1 MKRTLFFNGSPP
13 AIRGLGPAG
22 PMEPE
27 NYEQSRRALLYV
39 AVVVAVFF
47 SFLLLR
53 VWYLQLVKG
62 YEFSQKSESNRVR
75 YRDLPPWRGMIFDAR
90 GVVLVNNRESYDALV
105 VLEDVPDA
113 KTLAR
118 NLGQLLNLNYLDI
131 LTRILTAQQDNLART
146 IRIKED
152 LSLDEVALLETFK
165 YELPGVVIQI
175 QPKREYQTNNLGSHI
190 IGYLG
195 EITEAQLKSGK
206 FPHNKMGD
214 DVGRCGVELGYN
226 AYLTGQRGSQ
236 QVEVDAHGRQLRLL
250 SNTPA
255 SPGGNVY
262 LTIDWRLQAKA
273 EELLRGKVGAIVAM
287 DPQSGRI
294 LAMASAPTFDQSRFA
309 RTVSAD
315 YWRELIN
322 NKDHPLENRV
332 LKGQYPPGS
341 TFKIIMAVAALE
353 EGIVN
358 PSTTFVCRGG
368 LQVGNRYFNCHA
380 KRGHGSVALHRS
392 LVQSC
397 DVYYYNV
404 GLRLGVD
411 RIAKWSYKFG
421 LGAPTGIVLDSE
433 KAGLVPSS
441 AWKKKRFNQPW
452 YEGET
457 PSVAIGQGYTLVTPL
472 QMVRVAAALGNGGLI
487 YTPTVVEKVVS
498 PDGEVVYQFQPQVQ
512 SRLGASA
519 KTLELV
525 RRACRGVVHE
535 GGTGTAARIPYA
547 DVGGKTGT
555 AQVVSLGREGKG
567 KKRVKTQDHAW
578 FVSFA
583 PVEKSQIAV
592 AVIIEHGGHGGK
604 TAAPVAREIMGEFFR
619 LKQEDAAD
627 REEDGAPAR
636 RQGAQE
642 SQP

>member
-1 MKRTLFFNGSPP
+1 MKRNLLLDVPVQAG
-13 AIRGLGPAG
+13 RGFGPAG

-27 NYEQSRRALLYV
+27 DYEHSRRSLLYV
-39 AVVVAVFF
+39 VLVVALLFG
-47 SFLLLR
+47 FLILR
-53 VWYLQLVKG
+53 LWFLQLVKG
-62 YEFSQKSESNRVR
+62 HEFSQKSESNRVR

-90 GVVLVNNRESYDALV
+90 GVALVNNRESYDALV
-105 VLEDVPDA
+105 ILEDVPDA
-113 KTLAR
+113 KELAR
-118 NLGQLLNLNYLDI
+118 NLGQLLHMNYLDI

-152 LSLDEVALLETFK
+152 LSMDEVALLETFK
-165 YELPGVVIQI
+165 YELPGVIIQI

-206 FPHNKMGD
+206 FPNNKMGD
-214 DVGRCGVELGYN
+214 DVGKCGVELGYN
-226 AYLTGQRGSQ
+226 AFLTGQRGSQ
-236 QVEVDAHGRQLRLL
+236 QIEVDAHGRQLRLL
-250 SNTPA
+250 KNTPA
-255 SPGGNVY
+255 SPGANVF

-273 EELLRGKVGAIVAM
+273 EELLQGKVGAIVAL

-315 YWRELIN
+315 YWQELIN

-332 LKGQYPPGS
+332 LRGQYPPGS
-341 TFKIIMAVAALE
+341 TFKIVMAVAALE

-358 PSTTFVCRGG
+358 PATSFVCQGG
-368 LQVGNRYFNCHA
+368 MQVGNRYFNCHA

-411 RIAKWSYKFG
+411 RIATWSRKFG
-421 LGAPTGIVLDSE
+421 LGAPTGIILDSE
-433 KAGLVPSS
+433 KPGLVPSS
-441 AWKKKRFNQPW
+441 EWKRKRFNQPW

-457 PSVAIGQGYTLVTPL
+457 PSVSIGQGYNLTTPL
-472 QMVRVAAALGNGGLI
+472 QMVRVAAALGNGGII
-487 YTPTVVEKVVS
+487 YTPTVVEKIVN
-498 PDGEVVYQFQPQVQ
+498 PDGEVAFQFQPQVQ
-512 SRLGASA
+512 SRLPASP

-525 RRACRGVVHE
+525 RRACRGVVHDG
-535 GGTGTAARIPYA
+535 GGTGAAARIPYA

-555 AQVVSLGREGKG
+555 AQVVSLGKEGKG
-567 KKRVKTQDHAW
+567 KARHKTQDHAW

-592 AVIIEHGGHGGK
+592 AVIIEHGGQGGK
-604 TAAPVAREIMGEFFR
+604 IAAPVARQIMSEFFR
-619 LKQEDAAD
+619 LKQEEEVKTEDA
-627 REEDGAPAR
+627 G
-636 RQGAQE
+636 
-642 SQP
+642 

>member
-1 MKRTLFFNGSPP
+1 MNNTLFLKWPSP
-13 AIRGLGPAG
+13 AKRSKGLGAPG

-27 NYEQSRRALLYV
+27 TYENVRRMLLYIV
-39 AVVVAVFF
+39 LAVSLLFG
-47 SFLLLR
+47 FLVLR
-53 VWYLQLVKG
+53 LWYLQLVKG
-62 YEFSQKSESNRVR
+62 PEFSQKSESNRVR
-75 YRDLPPWRGMIFDAR
+75 FRDLPPWRGMIFDSR
-90 GVVLVNNRESYDALV
+90 GVVLVNNRESYDVLV
-105 VLEDVPDA
+105 ILEDVPDA
-113 KTLAR
+113 KELAR
-118 NLGQLLNLNYLDI
+118 NLGRLLNVNYLDV
-131 LTRILTAQQDNLART
+131 LTRIMTAQQDNLART

-152 LSLDEVALLETFK
+152 LTMDEVALLETFK

-175 QPKREYQTNNLGSHI
+175 QPKREYLTGNLGSHI

-195 EITEAQLKSGK
+195 EITEGQLKSGK
-206 FPHNKMGD
+206 FPNNKMGD
-214 DVGRCGVELGYN
+214 DVGKCGVELGYN
-226 AYLTGQRGSQ
+226 AFLTGQRGSQ

-250 SNTPA
+250 KNTPA

-273 EELLRGKVGAIVAM
+273 EGLLQGKVGAIVAM

-294 LAMASAPTFDQSRFA
+294 LAMASAPTYDQSKFA

-315 YWRELIN
+315 YWRELMN

-341 TFKIIMAVAALE
+341 TFKIVMAVAALE

-358 PSTTFVCRGG
+358 PSTTFLCRGG

-380 KRGHGSVALHRS
+380 KRGHGSVSLHRS

-411 RIAKWSYKFG
+411 RIATWSRKFG
-421 LGAPTGIVLDSE
+421 LGAPTGITLDSE

-441 AWKKKRFNQPW
+441 EWKKKRFNQPW

-457 PSVAIGQGYTLVTPL
+457 PSVSIGQGYNLTTPL
-472 QMVRVAAALGNGGLI
+472 QMVRVAAALGNGGII
-487 YTPTVVEKVVS
+487 YTPTLVEKIVT
-498 PDGEVVYQFQPQVQ
+498 PDGEVAYQFTPQIQ
-512 SRLGASA
+512 SRLDASP

-535 GGTGTAARIPYA
+535 GGTGTAARIPYT

-555 AQVVSLGREGKG
+555 AQVVSLGKEGKG
-567 KKRVKTQDHAW
+567 KNRRKTQDHAW

-604 TAAPVAREIMGEFFR
+604 TATPVAREIMREFFR
-619 LKQEDAAD
+619 LKQEEGNKTAAD
-627 REEDGAPAR
+627 G
-636 RQGAQE
+636 
-642 SQP
+642 

>member
-1 MKRTLFFNGSPP
+1 METEDYER
-13 AIRGLGPAG
+13 IRR
-22 PMEPE
+22 
-27 NYEQSRRALLYV
+27 SLLYV
-39 AVVVAVFF
+39 VMVVALLFG
-47 SFLLLR
+47 FLILR

-62 YEFSQKSESNRVR
+62 HEFSQKSESNRVR

-90 GVVLVNNRESYDALV
+90 GQVLVNNRESYDALV
-105 VLEDVPDA
+105 ILEDVPDA
-113 KTLAR
+113 KVLAKH
-118 NLGQLLNLNYLDI
+118 LGQLLNMNYLDI
-131 LTRILTAQQDNLART
+131 LTRILTAQQDNQART

-152 LSLDEVALLETFK
+152 LTMDEVALLETYK

-175 QPKREYQTNNLGSHI
+175 QPKREYLTNNLGSHI

-195 EITEAQLKSGK
+195 EITDNQLKSGK
-206 FPHNKMGD
+206 FPQNRLGD
-214 DVGRCGVELGYN
+214 YVGKCGVELGFN
-226 AYLTGQRGSQ
+226 QYLTGQRGSQ
-236 QVEVDAHGRQLRLL
+236 QIEVDAHGRQLRLL

-273 EELLRGKVGAIVAM
+273 EALLQGKVGAIVAM

-294 LAMASAPTFDQSRFA
+294 LAMASAPTYDQSRFA
-309 RTVSAD
+309 RTVPAD

-322 NKDHPLENRV
+322 HPDHPLENRV

-358 PSTTFVCRGG
+358 PGTTFICRGG
-368 LQVGNRYFNCHA
+368 MPVGNRFFGCHA
-380 KRGHGSVALHRS
+380 KRGHGAVALHRS

-411 RIAKWSYKFG
+411 RIAKWSRKFG
-421 LGAPTGIVLDSE
+421 LGAPTGLILDSE

-441 AWKKKRFNQPW
+441 EWKKKRFNQPW

-457 PSVAIGQGYTLVTPL
+457 PSVAIGQGYNLTTPL
-472 QMVRVAAALGNGGLI
+472 QMVRVAAALGNGGII
-487 YTPTVVEKVVS
+487 YTPTVVEKVVN
-498 PDGEVVYQFQPQVQ
+498 PDGEIAYQFQPQIQ
-512 SRLGASA
+512 SRLNVSP
-519 KTLELV
+519 KNLELV
-525 RRACRGVVHE
+525 RRACRGVVME
-535 GGTGTAARIPYA
+535 GGGTGAAARIPYT

-555 AQVVSLGREGKG
+555 SQVVSLGREGKG
-567 KKRVKTQDHAW
+567 KNRRKTQDHAW

-583 PVEKSQIAV
+583 PADKSEIAV
-592 AVIIEHGGHGGK
+592 AVIIEHGGQGGR
-604 TAAPVAREIMGEFFR
+604 TAAPIAREVMSEFFR
-619 LKQEDAAD
+619 LKQEDGNKS
-627 REEDGAPAR
+627 EDA
-636 RQGAQE
+636 
-642 SQP
+642 S

>member
-1 MKRTLFFNGSPP
+1 MSLKKTLFLKVP
-13 AIRGLGPAG
+13 ARTASGLGAAG
-22 PMEPE
+22 AMEPE
-27 NYEQSRRALLYV
+27 DYEHSRRSLLYLILVVALL
-39 AVVVAVFF
+39 FG
-47 SFLLLR
+47 FLILR
-53 VWYLQLVKG
+53 LWFLQLVKG
-62 YEFSQKSESNRVR
+62 HEFSQKSESNRVR
-75 YRDLPPWRGMIFDAR
+75 YRDIPPWRGMIFDAR

-105 VLEDVPDA
+105 ILEDVPDA
-113 KTLAR
+113 KELAR
-118 NLGQLLNLNYLDI
+118 NLGQLLKMNYLDI

-152 LSLDEVALLETFK
+152 LSLDELALLETFK
-165 YELPGVVIQI
+165 YELPGVIIQI
-175 QPKREYQTNNLGSHI
+175 QPKREYLTSNLGSHL

-206 FPHNKMGD
+206 FPSNRMGD
-214 DVGRCGVELGYN
+214 DVGKCGVELGYN

-236 QVEVDAHGRQLRLL
+236 QIEVDAHGRQLRLL
-250 SNTPA
+250 NNTPA
-255 SPGGNVY
+255 SPGANVF
-262 LTIDWRLQAKA
+262 LTIDWRLQTKA
-273 EELLRGKVGAIVAM
+273 EELLQGKVGAIVAM

-309 RTVSAD
+309 RRVSAE
-315 YWRELIN
+315 YWRELMQN
-322 NKDHPLENRV
+322 PDHPLENRV

-358 PSTTFVCRGG
+358 PSTTFLCRGG
-368 LQVGNRYFNCHA
+368 LQVGNRYFKCHA
-380 KRGHGSVALHRS
+380 SHGNVSLHRS

-411 RIAKWSYKFG
+411 RIAKWSRKFG
-421 LGAPTGIVLDSE
+421 LGAPTGITLDSE

-441 AWKKKRFNQPW
+441 EWKKKRFNQPW
-452 YEGET
+452 HEGET
-457 PSVAIGQGYTLVTPL
+457 ASVSIGQGYNLTTPL
-472 QMVRVAAALGNGGLI
+472 QMVRVAAALGNGGII
-487 YTPTVVEKVVS
+487 YTPTVVEKIVT
-498 PDGEVVYQFQPQVQ
+498 PDGEVAYQFTPQIQ
-512 SRLGASA
+512 SRLDASP

-535 GGTGTAARIPYA
+535 GGTGTAARIPYT

-555 AQVVSLGREGKG
+555 AQVVSLGKEGKG
-567 KKRVKTQDHAW
+567 KNRRKTQDHAW

-592 AVIIEHGGHGGK
+592 AVIIEHGGHGGA
-604 TAAPVAREIMGEFFR
+604 TAAPVAREVMSEFFR
-619 LKQEDAAD
+619 LQQ
-627 REEDGAPAR
+627 EEDKKSEQDG
-636 RQGAQE
+636 
-642 SQP
+642 